1 MKEII
6 ININKDEALQ
16 IRRGES
22 IKAQVGDLM
31 ITIKGPTKQPKKRG
45 HNHGKTSK

>member
-22 IKAQVGDLM
+22 IKAQVGDA
-31 ITIKGPTKQPKKRG
+31 IIIIKGPEKINPKHKIRRTK
-45 HNHGKTSK
+45 

>member
-1 MKEII
+1 MKQITIEL
-6 ININKDEALQ
+6 NKDEALQ

-22 IKAQVGDLM
+22 IRAQVGDFM
-31 ITIKGPTKQPKKRG
+31 ITIKGPTKQPIKRG